1 MFLGYYNY
9 TVILTYIG
17 LLSSVFGMTKALE
30 ALAGREHYGIAIA
43 CLVFSGICD
52 MLDGKV
58 ARSKTDRTDAEKKFG
73 IQIDSLCDLVC
84 FCVYPAFLGYSL
96 GLRGFWGTLAMCL
109 FVLAG
114 VIRLGYFN
122 VMEEKRQQETKEAR
136 KEYQGLPVTSIAIIF
151 PIVYLLRPY
160 IGRTAYLRVL
170 IAVMLTVALLNV
182 SNIKVKKPGN
192 KMVAAFIVVAL
203 VIIGKLVKLY

>member
-1 MFLGYYNY
+1 MFLGFYSY

-17 LLSSVFGMTKALE
+17 LLSSVYGMTKAIE
-30 ALAGREHYGIAIA
+30 GRFRIAIA
-43 CLVFSGICD
+43 CLVVSGICD

-58 ARSKTDRTDAEKKFG
+58 ARSKKDRTEDEKTFG

-84 FCVYPAFLGYSL
+84 FCVFPAFLGYGL
-96 GLRGFWGTLAMCL
+96 GLRGFWGTSAMCL

-122 VMEEKRQQETKEAR
+122 VMEQKRQSQTTEAR
-136 KEYQGLPVTSIAIIF
+136 KYYQGLPVTSIAIIF
-151 PIVYLLRPY
+151 PIIYLLRPY
-160 IGRTAYLRVL
+160 LGPVAYLRVL
-170 IAVMLTVALLNV
+170 IAVMLLVAILNI

-192 KMVAAFIVVAL
+192 REIALFIALAL
-203 VIIGKLVKLY
+203 VIIGRLLKLY